1 MYKILFSTDK
11 SGRPRM
17 WSIDVK
23 QTGLITKTHGLI
35 DGKKTVT
42 STQITS
48 GKNIG
53 KSNETT
59 IFEQALIQ
67 AKHLIKKQKD
77 SGYVETMEE
86 LDTTKLILPM
96 LANKYDTMKHYID
109 TSIFYVQPKLD
120 GVRMLVGKIDG
131 NIIMI
136 SRTGKKILHLE
147 HIKQEVEPLLDD
159 GDFFDGENFSTE
171 LDFEQITGMCRTSL
185 DKSAFSKDMKL
196 IHFHIFDYFNI
207 NRTDNTFEER
217 LRSLIYIFEKFT
229 FKYIHFVETK
239 QVSDIKECH
248 QEFVRRG
255 FEGTIVRHPRGK
267 YLVGER
273 SNHLLKY
280 KDFETAEFR
289 ITGANEAIG
298 RDKGTVIWICELS
311 NGETFNVRPKGTFE
325 ARKRWFDNRSK
336 YMGKFLTVQYQN
348 LSPGGV
354 PRFPVGLS
362 IRDYE

>member
-1 MYKILFSTDK
+1 MEKTLYTSDK
-11 SGRPRM
+11 SDRPRM
-17 WSIDVK
+17 WSISVDRN
-23 QTGLITKTHGLI
+23 GMITKTHGLV

-59 IFEQALIQ
+59 ILEQAIIH
-67 AKHLIKKQKD
+67 ANYHIKKQVD
-77 SGYVETMEE
+77 SGYVETLEE
-86 LDTTKLILPM
+86 LNTKKLILPM
-96 LANKYDTMKHYID
+96 LANKYETMKHYID
-109 TSIFYVQPKLD
+109 TPIFYVQPKLD
-120 GVRMLVGKIDG
+120 GVRMLVGKVDG
-131 NIIMI
+131 KIVMM
-136 SRTGKKILHLE
+136 SRTGKNVLHLE
-147 HIKQEVEPLLDD
+147 HIKNEVESLLGE

-185 DKSAFSKDMKL
+185 QKSASSKDMKL

-207 NRTDNTFEER
+207 SLTYKPFEER

-248 QEFVRRG
+248 QNFVQRG
-255 FEGTIVRHPRGK
+255 FEGTIIRHPKGK
-267 YLVGER
+267 YLIGER
-273 SNHLLKY
+273 SNYLLKY
-280 KDFETAEFR
+280 KDFETAEYK
-289 ITGANEAIG
+289 IIGANEAVG
-298 RDKGTVIWICELS
+298 RDRGTVIWVCELPTR
-311 NGETFNVRPKGTFE
+311 ETFNVRPKGTFQ
-325 ARKRWFDNRSK
+325 ARKKWYDNRSN

-348 LSPGGV
+348 LSPSGV